1 MSKIVKSVGKALGFG
16 GESAAN
22 NAMYAQLDAGNKQIE
37 FQKESRDLARA
48 DLAPFA
54 QFGQQQLPG
63 LQSLMTQDGQ
73 NSYLENN
80 PMFQAAIRQ
89 STLGANASAAASGRA
104 NSGGLVNELFQNYL
118 AQGDNYINSQF
129 SRLMS
134 GANMGQASA
143 AGQANNAMASGQMI
157 GNAIGNQGDI
167 RAAGL
172 LAKQNAS
179 ANLGGNLLGGGAGA
193 LLGSGMLGG
202 AGIAGGGAV
211 GGGIG
216 ALLGLSDRKYKKDIR
231 KVGEDKHGNVYEF
244 SYLWGGKYR
253 GRIADE
259 LVKYRPDAVKEVDG
273 ALMVTPEFA
282 PRRVA

>member
-16 GESAAN
+16 GESSAN

-172 LAKQNAS
+172 MAKQNAA
-179 ANLGGNLLGGGAGA
+179 ANLGGNLLGGAGGAM
-193 LLGSGMLGG
+193 LGSGMLGG

-231 KVGEDKHGNVYEF
+231 KVGEDKNGNVYEF

-253 GRIADE
+253 GRLADE

-282 PRRVA
+282 PKRVA